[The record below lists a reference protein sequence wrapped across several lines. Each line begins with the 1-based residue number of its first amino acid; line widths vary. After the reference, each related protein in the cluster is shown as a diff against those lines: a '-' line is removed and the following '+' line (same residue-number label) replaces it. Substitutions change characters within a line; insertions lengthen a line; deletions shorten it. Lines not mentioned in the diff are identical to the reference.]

1 MASKKRSLSKIAI
14 EARCK
19 FKCFTLV
26 KYLKISSLGCHK
38 FIGMVEAPNIAGC
51 ANANTNC
58 LRTVVMTGAVQALP
72 VKRNS
77 ALLPK
82 NFANSGLKPCKLR
95 CSTGCKQRE
104 RTMWPE
110 ELITNTHSISLPVL
124 SVHMFPSALTE
135 LPNDML
141 GSRSIGKQ

>member
-104 RTMWPE
+104 RTTLPAA
-110 ELITNTHSISLPVL
+110 LTINNHSISFCVLNVHVLPSL
-124 SVHMFPSALTE
+124 RALFPYVR
-135 LPNDML
+135 L